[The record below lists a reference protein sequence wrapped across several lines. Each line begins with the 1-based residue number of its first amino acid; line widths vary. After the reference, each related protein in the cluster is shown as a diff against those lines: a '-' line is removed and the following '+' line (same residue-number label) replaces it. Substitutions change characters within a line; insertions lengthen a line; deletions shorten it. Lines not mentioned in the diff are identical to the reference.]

1 MAPLVGLA
9 PPAVPTAD
17 ARRGA
22 SCQDAGVNEF
32 LTSSLLLL
40 PVAAVAVAVLHTLLM
55 RIRRRRR
62 QRRERGGQ
70 LIHELKAYSAWVDSL
85 RGEPPLTSEPEELT
99 PAQALRDARAIAQ
112 AHFPQLGQSMLRL
125 LRADSELMRHLW
137 KQKLLRLSEPAVW
150 VPYDRDPVYCGLRD
164 AQEDLIDAIIARCQ
178 ALTGDRGPRW
188 HNTRLDPEFFT
199 SMGMT
204 SSPSR

>member
-1 MAPLVGLA
+1 
-9 PPAVPTAD
+9 
-17 ARRGA
+17 
-22 SCQDAGVNEF
+22 VNEF
-32 LTSSLLLL
+32 LPSPLLLL
-40 PVAAVAVAVLHTLLM
+40 PVLAVAAAVLHTLIL

-85 RGEPPLTSEPEELT
+85 RGEPPLTSEAEELS
-99 PAQALRDARAIAQ
+99 PAQALHDARAIAR
-112 AHFPQLGQSMLRL
+112 AHFPQLGQNM
-125 LRADSELMRHLW
+125 
-137 KQKLLRLSEPAVW
+137 LRLSEPGAW
-150 VPYDRDPVYCGLRD
+150 VPCERDPEYRALRD
-164 AQEDLIDAIIARCQ
+164 AQEDLIDAIITRCQ

>member
-1 MAPLVGLA
+1 MPLVGIA
-9 PPAVPTAD
+9 APAVPTAA
-17 ARRGA
+17 ARA
-22 SCQDAGVNEF
+22 APLCEDAGVNDF
-32 LTSSLLLL
+32 LTSPLLLL
-40 PVAAVAVAVLHTLLM
+40 PVVAVAVAVLHTLLR
-55 RIRRRRR
+55 RIRRQRQ
-62 QRRERGGQ
+62 QRRERGAQ
-70 LIHELKAYSAWVDSL
+70 LIHELKAYSAWIESL
-85 RGEPPLTSEPEELT
+85 RGEPPLTSEAEELT

-137 KQKLLRLSEPAVW
+137 QQKLLRLSEPAAW
-150 VPYDRDPVYCGLRD
+150 VSWERDPEYRALRD

-178 ALTGDRGPRW
+178 ALAGDRGPRW

-199 SMGMT
+199 SMGMS

>member
-1 MAPLVGLA
+1 M
-9 PPAVPTAD
+9 
-17 ARRGA
+17 
-22 SCQDAGVNEF
+22 NEF
-32 LTSSLLLL
+32 LSSPWLLL
-40 PVAAVAVAVLHTLLM
+40 PVLAVAAAVLHTLIL

-62 QRRERGGQ
+62 QRRERGSQ

-85 RGEPPLTSEPEELT
+85 RGEPPLTSEAEELS
-99 PAQALRDARAIAQ
+99 PAQALREARAIAQ

-137 KQKLLRLSEPAVW
+137 EQKLLRLSEPGAW
-150 VPYDRDPVYCGLRD
+150 VSYERDPVYRALRD
-164 AQEDLIDAIIARCQ
+164 AQEDLIDAIITRCQ

>member
-1 MAPLVGLA
+1 MPRR
-9 PPAVPTAD
+9 
-17 ARRGA
+17 ARR
-22 SCQDAGVNEF
+22 QDRGVNEL
-32 LTSSLLLL
+32 LTSPLLLL
-40 PVAAVAVAVLHTLLM
+40 PVFAVVVAVLHTLIQ

-70 LIHELKAYSAWVDSL
+70 LIHELKAYSAWVESL
-85 RGEPPLTSEPEELT
+85 RGEPPPTGEAEELT
-99 PAQALRDARAIAQ
+99 PAQALRDARTIAQ
-112 AHFPQLGQSMLRL
+112 AHFPQLAQSMLRL

-137 KQKLLRLSEPAVW
+137 EQKLLRLSEPGAW
-150 VPYDRDPVYCGLRD
+150 VSYERDPEYRALRD

-199 SMGMT
+199 SMGVT